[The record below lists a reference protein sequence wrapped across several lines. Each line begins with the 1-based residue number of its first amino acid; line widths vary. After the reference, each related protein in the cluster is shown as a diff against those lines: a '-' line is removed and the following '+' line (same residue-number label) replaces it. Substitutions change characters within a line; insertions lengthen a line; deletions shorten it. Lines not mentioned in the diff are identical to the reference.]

1 MDNFDEKKL
10 EIIKNKYNKLNEIT
24 TNINNISNQI
34 KLKNIEYSEL
44 LKQLEVVIIIIIENY
59 KENLIIMILFLVI

>member
-34 KLKNIEYSEL
+34 KLKQIEYSEL
-44 LKQLEVVIIIIIENY
+44 LIQLENTR
-59 KENLIIMILFLVI
+59 